1 MTLPAGHEIEPFVS
15 AIGWTASIRD
25 SSIGLSQTLL
35 NELIGL
41 ASRPAH
47 WTSDAIGTIS
57 VENGEKWLVQ
67 FRTFIDGSIIW
78 RMYER
83 LDSAP
88 LGPRFKF
95 ARRSAELNWDDVG
108 YFTEWPSQW
117 TSDSS
122 GPMQRM
128 VDVAQNS
135 SKRRKKN

>member
-1 MTLPAGHEIEPFVS
+1 MTLPADGATEPFVR

-25 SSIGLSQTLL
+25 SSIGVSQILL

-47 WTSDAIGTIS
+47 WTSDAIGAIS

-83 LDSAP
+83 LDSAQ

-95 ARRSAELNWDDVG
+95 AA
-108 YFTEWPSQW
+108 
-117 TSDSS
+117 
-122 GPMQRM
+122 
-128 VDVAQNS
+128 
-135 SKRRKKN
+135 KC